1 MANEPV
7 EALLFDVFG
16 TLVDWRGS
24 IARELATLLPTVDGD
39 AFARAWRGRYQPSM
53 ERIRSGR
60 RGFVRLDVLH
70 RENLLETL
78 DEFAVTGLNDKEIDH
93 LNRVW
98 HRLAP
103 WPDVVEGLMRLRKK
117 YIVAPCSNGNVAL
130 MTRLAKNNGMPFDVI
145 LGAEPTRSYKP
156 MRETYLGS
164 ADLLDLPPGRCMMV
178 AAHNSDLAAARD
190 CGLQTGF
197 FARPEEYGDGH
208 DEDREAGADWTI
220 IACDLLDLAER
231 MGC

>member
-78 DEFAVTGLNDKEIDH
+78 DEFAVTGLNDEEIDH

-103 WPDVVEGLMRLRKK
+103 WPDVVEGLRRLREK

-145 LGAEPTRSYKP
+145 LGAEVTRSYKP

-208 DEDREAGADWTI
+208 DEDREADADWTI

>member
-197 FARPEEYGDGH
+197 FARPEEYGDDH
-208 DEDREAGADWTI
+208 NEDRKAGADWTI
-220 IACDLLDLAER
+220 IASDLLDLAER